1 MYVLGRAKAMMTE
14 RLAVSEAKL
23 LKIPHD
29 DAVQTLVETK
39 LTLAQ
44 SEFQTLELQVC
55 YAMLLLAVLCCLVL
69 SLLQLRD

>member
-1 MYVLGRAKAMMTE
+1 MMTE

-23 LKIPHD
+23 LKISHD

-55 YAMLLLAVLCCLVL
+55 YAMLLCAVLCCLVL
-69 SLLQLRD
+69 SLLQLHD